1 MLRVVA
7 LVLLTVLML
16 ATGKYPKLDT
26 STDIIV
32 HVACSMAGSSMMPC
46 IWPQNP
52 AQEAFSSPQL
62 LFKHT

>member
-26 STDIIV
+26 STDIV
-32 HVACSMAGSSMMPC
+32 NVACSMAGSSMMPC
-46 IWPQNP
+46 VWPQNP
-52 AQEAFSSPQL
+52 AQEAFASPQL